1 MWEIIQKGGVVM
13 YPILLCSVLSLAIFL
28 ERLWSLR
35 EGRIIPKS
43 FIKEVEEF
51 IRMKKFNEAIALCS
65 TSNSSIA
72 RIIYAGLKKAGKS
85 KDEIKEA
92 VNEQGKQEAME
103 LERFLTTLG
112 TIAGVSPLL
121 GLLGTVTGMIKTFNV
136 LAISKQL
143 GDPGM
148 LSAGISEALITTAA
162 GLIVAIP
169 SFIFYKYFT
178 SKVDK
183 LVVKMEGISIRFV
196 ELIEWILKK
205 EIETQVFQLI

>member
-1 MWEIIQKGGVVM
+1 MWEIIQKGGIVM
-13 YPILLCSVLSLAIFL
+13 YPILLCSILSVAIFL
-28 ERLWSLR
+28 ERLWTLR
-35 EGRIIPKS
+35 ESKIIPKK

-51 IRMKKFNEAIALCS
+51 IRMKKYNEAIALCS

-72 RIIYAGLKKAGKS
+72 RIIYAGLKKVGAP

-92 VNEQGKQEAME
+92 ITEQGKQEAIE

-169 SFIFYKYFT
+169 SFIFYKYFS

-183 LVVKMEGISIRFV
+183 LVIRMEGISIKFV
-196 ELIEWILKK
+196 ELIKWILKK
-205 EIETQVFQLI
+205 EIKKQISQ

>member
-13 YPILLCSVLSLAIFL
+13 YPILLCSVLSVAIFL

-35 EGRIIPKS
+35 EGKIIPKS

-196 ELIEWILKK
+196 ELIE
-205 EIETQVFQLI
+205 

>member
-1 MWEIIQKGGVVM
+1 MWELIQKGGIVM
-13 YPILLCSVLSLAIFL
+13 YPILLCSVLTVAIFL
-28 ERLWSLR
+28 EKIWSLR
-35 EGRIIPKS
+35 ISRVIPEK
-43 FIKEVEEF
+43 FLQEVEEF
-51 IRMKKFNEAIALCS
+51 IRNGKINEAIALCS

-72 RIIYAGLKKAGKS
+72 RIIFAGLKRVGKPT
-85 KDEIKEA
+85 EFIKEA
-92 VNEQGKQEAME
+92 ISEQGKFESVE
-103 LERFLTTLG
+103 LERYLNTLG

-169 SFIFYKYFT
+169 SFILYKYFS
-178 SKVDK
+178 SKVEK
-183 LVVKMEGISIRFV
+183 IIIQMEGISLRF
-196 ELIEWILKK
+196 IEILRG
-205 EIETQVFQLI
+205 

>member
-1 MWEIIQKGGVVM
+1 MWTIIQKGGIVM
-13 YPILLCSVLSLAIFL
+13 YPILLCSVLSVAIFL

-35 EGRIIPKS
+35 ESKIIPKK
-43 FIKEVEEF
+43 FIKEIEDF
-51 IRMKKFNEAIALCS
+51 IRMQKYNEALTLCS
-65 TSNSSIA
+65 SSNSSIA
-72 RIIYAGLKKAGKS
+72 RIIYAGLKKVGKS
-85 KDEIKEA
+85 KEEIKDA
-92 VNEQGKQEAME
+92 ITEQGKQEAME

-112 TIAGVSPLL
+112 TISGISPLL

-136 LAISKQL
+136 LALSKQL
-143 GDPGM
+143 GDPSL

-183 LVVKMEGISIRFV
+183 LVVKMEGISMRFV
-196 ELIEWILKK
+196 ELLE
-205 EIETQVFQLI
+205 

>member
-196 ELIEWILKK
+196 ELIE
-205 EIETQVFQLI
+205 